1 MSDTLKNTELLSHKK
16 GDSAYIHKNTSSTK
30 KLLAFASAL
39 TLGFAVVEIIG
50 GYLANSLALLSDAGH
65 MVTDSASLLFAF
77 AASVMA
83 QKAASVKYSYGYAK
97 MEVVAALINGIV
109 MFFVVG
115 WIFYEAVERL
125 ANPQPVEGG
134 SVFIVASIGLL
145 VNILVAWILSHDSK
159 NLNTR
164 AALLHV
170 MGDLLGSIAAIL
182 AGLIIYFGGPIQAD
196 PILSMFVSC
205 LILNSS
211 YSIIKKSLRLLLD
224 GVPEDISYEEVGTTL
239 EEVPGVKSVHD
250 LHVWNMDGNE
260 IALSAHVTIS
270 DFQKWPEI
278 LSIARNQLEAKFGI
292 THVTIQP
299 EEEEHA

>member
-1 MSDTLKNTELLSHKK
+1 MSEKSKNNELLSHKK
-16 GDSAYIHKNTSSTK
+16 GDSAYVHKNNSSSK
-30 KLLAFASAL
+30 KLLAIASAL
-39 TLGFAVVEIIG
+39 TLGFAVVEVVG

-97 MEVVAALINGIV
+97 MEV
-109 MFFVVG
+109 FVVG

-145 VNILVAWILSHDSK
+145 VNVLVAWILSHDSK

-170 MGDLLGSIAAIL
+170 IGDLLGSIAAIL

-211 YSIIKKSLRLLLD
+211 YSIIKKSFRLLLD
-224 GVPEDISYEEVGTTL
+224 GVPEDISYEEVGQTL
-239 EEVPGVKSVHD
+239 KSVPGIKSVHD
-250 LHVWNMDGNE
+250 LHVWNMDGSE
-260 IALSAHVTIS
+260 IALSAHVTITE
-270 DFQKWPEI
+270 FQKWPEI
-278 LSIARNQLEAKFGI
+278 LGIIRNKLEANFGI

-299 EEEEHA
+299 EEEDFHESD

>member
-16 GDSAYIHKNTSSTK
+16 GDSAYIHKNTSSSK

-125 ANPQPVEGG
+125 ANPQPVE
-134 SVFIVASIGLL
+134 ASIGLL